1 MWRLTHNTRTK
12 PKKKRDHIVICFSD
26 TLYLLKVYLIFS
38 SFFAAGAEHLQQWIA
53 QATYHTDQRQDD

>member
-1 MWRLTHNTRTK
+1 MLQRY
-12 PKKKRDHIVICFSD
+12 
-26 TLYLLKVYLIFS
+26 TLSFIYLLKVYFIFS